1 MYGSLISFLATPY
14 LPEDNNHMQQRDP
27 DRKTGQKG
35 EEVAARFL
43 EAQGYAILAR
53 NCRLPGGEIDIIAQ
67 EGGCLVV
74 VEVKTRRSKQFGSPF
89 EAVDA
94 RKQRRLAAAALEYM
108 AEHNL
113 DMPLRFD
120 VAAVF
125 LEKNAFLVELLPNA
139 FECEEV

>member
-1 MYGSLISFLATPY
+1 MR
-14 LPEDNNHMQQRDP
+14 QRDSGN
-27 DRKTGQKG
+27 KTGRDG
-35 EEVAARFL
+35 EEAAARWL
-43 EAQGYAILAR
+43 ESQGWIILAR

-67 EGGCLVV
+67 DDCCLVV

-125 LEKNAFLVELLPNA
+125 LEKDVFRVELLHNA
-139 FECEEV
+139 FECEEL

>member
-1 MYGSLISFLATPY
+1 MSEKHPRHDSGATG
-14 LPEDNNHMQQRDP
+14 R
-27 DRKTGQKG
+27 GG
-35 EEVAARFL
+35 EEAAARFL
-43 EAQGYAILAR
+43 EARGYVILER

-67 EGGCLVV
+67 DGGCLVA
-74 VEVKTRRSKQFGSPF
+74 VEVKTRRGSRFGSPF

-108 AEHNL
+108 AMRDL

-125 LEKNAFLVELLPNA
+125 AEKNVFRVELLQNA
-139 FECEEV
+139 FECEGMDSQP